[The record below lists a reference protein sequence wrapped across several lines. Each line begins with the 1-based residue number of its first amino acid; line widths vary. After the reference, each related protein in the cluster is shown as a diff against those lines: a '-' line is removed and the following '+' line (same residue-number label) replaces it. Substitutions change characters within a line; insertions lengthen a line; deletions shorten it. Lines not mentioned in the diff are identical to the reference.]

1 MYLNNSAAILM
12 GTKINYLRKNRFHNK
27 WNAIFRNTLNALL
40 DYMVTILISNT
51 FQNIILE
58 LMNNIDLSVQINYLQ
73 NLSTLKSKAFFLSP
87 KQVGVG

>member
-40 DYMVTILISNT
+40 DYMVTILINNT

-58 LMNNIDLSVQINYLQ
+58 LMNNIDLSVHINYLQ
-73 NLSTLKSKAFFLSP
+73 NLSTLKSKAFF
-87 KQVGVG
+87 